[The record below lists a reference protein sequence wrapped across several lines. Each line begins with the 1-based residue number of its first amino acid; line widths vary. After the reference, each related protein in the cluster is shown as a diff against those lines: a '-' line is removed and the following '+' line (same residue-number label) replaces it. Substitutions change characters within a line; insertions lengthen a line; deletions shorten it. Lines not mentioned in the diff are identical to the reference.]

1 MSLPP
6 AWKVKRELR
15 RVYEKAKD
23 AVALHPSNPLRQF
36 VGLRHQRNY
45 DRNLANLL
53 RETPGARPL
62 TQRVAAFILF
72 QPKGIAGSTFLTLDH
87 LAQEGWSVLVIS
99 NAPLSDADRARLA
112 AASSHVIERPNVGYD
127 FGAYREAWRWLH
139 RHGHALDRLI
149 LMNDSTWFPL
159 RMNDDSLRRME
170 ALDADLAGQIFKTE
184 KTEAKGRD
192 HLESH
197 LLMFSNRAVKHTAI
211 QGFWSNYV
219 MTDHKPRTILLGEK
233 GLSQAA
239 IKAGLKVQG
248 LIGQERMVELLSQ
261 LSDSDLLD
269 ALNNLALHNDAG
281 KNMRSTL
288 QSAAASGASWRESFL
303 EWTRSELSNS
313 RQHLV
318 SAAYIDPACRYAG
331 MGFLKKSNHMVFQL
345 ARLAIL
351 RGVSR
356 GTIKQMDPIVT
367 EEVLAMVSTWTQPDD
382 WRHDPTVKRVA
393 QL

>member
-112 AASSHVIERPNVGYD
+112 AASAHVIERPNVGYD

-139 RHGHALDRLI
+139 RNGHALDRLI

-170 ALDADLAGQIFKTE
+170 GLDADLAGHIYKHTS
-184 KTEAKGRD
+184 GYRD
-192 HLESH
+192 HIESH
-197 LLMFSNRAVKHTAI
+197 LLMFGPRALAHPAI
-211 QGFWSNYV
+211 QSFWADYL
-219 MTDHKPRTILLGEK
+219 MTDSRLDTILFGEVGIAQAGLAAGLSVK
-233 GLSQAA
+233 GLVGRD
-239 IKAGLKVQG
+239 I
-248 LIGQERMVELLSQ
+248 LISHLAR
-261 LSDSDLLD
+261 LSDKALLD
-269 ALNNLALHNDAG
+269 SLRDLALSSTAARNQRDAW
-281 KNMRSTL
+281 
-288 QSAAASGASWRESFL
+288 QEAAELGQPWRDAFLSWTYDELTTSREHF
-303 EWTRSELSNS
+303 
-313 RQHLV
+313 V
-318 SAAYIDPACRYAG
+318 SASYILPAVRLCG
-331 MGFLKKSNHMVFQL
+331 MGFLKKSADRRFHFG
-345 ARLAIL
+345 RLAMMHAIEKGQL
-351 RGVSR
+351 PPMDAVVAAEVAAA
-356 GTIKQMDPIVT
+356 IKIWKPPYDWQANPT
-367 EEVLAMVSTWTQPDD
+367 ETAITSL
-382 WRHDPTVKRVA
+382 
-393 QL
+393 